1 MFNNDAG
8 DITKGLEL
16 SDLELHAI
24 KYILEELATEPK
36 KKSSVIL
43 PCVFLSCKRA
53 KNLYAMCALFDVYL
67 IIVSCKQNLS
77 HVADIRHTTKM

>member
-36 KKSSVIL
+36 KKSSMH
-43 PCVFLSCKRA
+43 RW
-53 KNLYAMCALFDVYL
+53 N
-67 IIVSCKQNLS
+67 
-77 HVADIRHTTKM
+77 

>member
-24 KYILEELATEPK
+24 KYILEEFATEPK
-36 KKSSVIL
+36 KSLVCIGVIVAPL
-43 PCVFLSCKRA
+43 LCVHCVFLVPRSVPLPKGSSSPPE
-53 KNLYAMCALFDVYL
+53 LL
-67 IIVSCKQNLS
+67 
-77 HVADIRHTTKM
+77 